1 MILTFTANPSLDRTA
16 EVDALV
22 RGAVMRPLRVR
33 VDAGGKGVNVT
44 RALHANGV
52 ASVAVLPIGGH
63 EGNQL
68 LGLLQEQELRVRTVP
83 ITGAVRANVTIAEPD
98 GTTTKFNEPGPVL
111 TLAELDRL
119 AAKVIET
126 ARERRCEWAV
136 LAGSLPPGV
145 PLDLYA
151 DLVRELHAA
160 GVRVA
165 VDCDGLLLQA
175 TLAAGPDLVK
185 PNRREL
191 AEATGLDVRTP
202 QDAAAAALA
211 LIDAGAGAVL
221 ASLGSRGA
229 VLVDPAAGPAHHAF
243 SVVGAPRSTVGAGDA
258 SLAGYLAAGAH
269 GPEALAEAVTWGAAA
284 VSLPGSRMPGPA
296 DLDRRAVTVTDL
308 PAVPA
313 TPVPSASPSVP
324 QESRP

>member
-1 MILTFTANPSLDRTA
+1 
-16 EVDALV
+16 
-22 RGAVMRPLRVR
+22 MRPLRVR

-52 ASVAVLPIGGH
+52 ASVAVLPVGGH

-111 TLAELDRL
+111 TLAEIDRL
-119 AAKVIET
+119 AVKVIET
-126 ARERRCEWAV
+126 ARERHCEWAV

-165 VDCDGLLLQA
+165 VDCDGPLLQA

-191 AEATGLDVRTP
+191 AEATGLEVRTP
-202 QDAAAAALA
+202 EDAVAAAHA
-211 LIDAGAGAVL
+211 LIGAGAGAVL

-229 VLVDPAAGPAHHAF
+229 VLVDPAGGATAHHAS

-258 SLAGYLAAGAH
+258 SLAGFLAGGAH
-269 GPEALAEAVTWGAAA
+269 GPDALVEAVTWGAAA
-284 VSLPGSRMPGPA
+284 ESLPGSRMPGPA
-296 DLDRRAVTVTDL
+296 DLDRRAVTVTEL
-308 PAVPA
+308 PAVP
-313 TPVPSASPSVP
+313 VPSVP
-324 QESRP
+324 QEIRP